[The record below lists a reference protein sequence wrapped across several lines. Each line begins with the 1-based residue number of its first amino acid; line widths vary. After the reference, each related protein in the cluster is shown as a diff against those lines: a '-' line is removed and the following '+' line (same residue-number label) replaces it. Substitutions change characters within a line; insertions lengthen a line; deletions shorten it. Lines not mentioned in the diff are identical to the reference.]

1 MYVVMNLFFITIL
14 FEKNF
19 DTGIDRP
26 TSLHVPSRLPR
37 VGLHEVVERWPN
49 SRF

>member
-19 DTGIDRP
+19 DTGID
-26 TSLHVPSRLPR
+26 T
-37 VGLHEVVERWPN
+37 VGLHPYMYQAGSVE
-49 SRF
+49 